1 MRKMTRDCFKR
12 MQDEQK
18 ELAGRIE
25 KLGNFIHQDMND
37 HSSFDER
44 TIVMP
49 QADMLNKYFSLLCRQ
64 LDVMAEYNQILL
76 TRIGYAVQQGL
87 EDEKKGD

>member
-25 KLGNFIHQDMND
+25 KLGNFIHQGMND
-37 HSSFDER
+37 HSPFDER

-49 QADMLNKYFSLLCRQ
+49 QADTLNKYFSLLCRQ

-76 TRIGYAVQQGL
+76 TRIGYAVQQGI
-87 EDEKKGD
+87 ED

>member
-49 QADMLNKYFSLLCRQ
+49 QADMLYSRALRTEQRFNRGNFY
-64 LDVMAEYNQILL
+64 E
-76 TRIGYAVQQGL
+76 
-87 EDEKKGD
+87 